1 MTNAHSLGVF
11 AVLTAILPVAG
22 AQAPVSKASPPDR
35 LAKILSGGVPET
47 KADLIAME
55 HHTKLLIAKV
65 LPCLV
70 SIGGA
75 SGVLI
80 HDKLILS
87 AAHVTRTANRSLSV
101 TLNDGRR
108 VRAVTLGANHRND
121 TGLLRITSPGAFP
134 YAEMGHSSTMQPG
147 DWCLML
153 GYPGGRKAGRM
164 APARLGRVMALPSR
178 RRPFLVTDCT
188 MSSGDSGG
196 PLFDMQGRVIG
207 INSRIAMDLATNMH
221 VPIDTFRLDWDSLIK
236 GEVIGSMR
244 ERTSRRRRGA
254 EFGAKLDPDPKAID
268 ARIVE
273 VERESP
279 AAKAGLKV
287 GDVILEYNGREA
299 SRNTVRYRLRRARA
313 GDKVKLKVKRG
324 SDVLELEVQFGRNRR
339 QR

>member
-1 MTNAHSLGVF
+1 VQAVGAYYLG
-11 AVLTAILPVAG
+11 LIRILDK
-22 AQAPVSKASPPDR
+22 APP
-35 LAKILSGGVPET
+35 GGW
-47 KADLIAME
+47 
-55 HHTKLLIAKV
+55 
-65 LPCLV
+65 
-70 SIGGA
+70 
-75 SGVLI
+75 
-80 HDKLILS
+80 
-87 AAHVTRTANRSLSV
+87 
-101 TLNDGRR
+101 
-108 VRAVTLGANHRND
+108 
-121 TGLLRITSPGAFP
+121 P
-134 YAEMGHSSTMQPG
+134 YCEMGTSSELNAGQ
-147 DWCLML
+147 WCLAV
-153 GYPGGRKAGRM
+153 GHPGGFQRGRT
-164 APARLGRVMALPSR
+164 PPVRLGRVLRSSPTA
-178 RRPFLVTDCT
+178 LVTDCT
-188 MSSGDSGG
+188 IVGGDSGG